1 MKLEFYKPKND
12 LLNQYIEGYYFIS
25 ESENP
30 HPLNYWTFPNNFFI
44 LSVSQNVEVGFDK
57 EKIIIKPSTEK
68 NTTANFVSRYR
79 KPIEVLF
86 ETAVNE
92 ITIYFKPLGI
102 NHFIDNTELLFSHD
116 GIDDFEPFSD
126 FKTQMEEIFL
136 VENREMQIELLETYW
151 LSKFHPQPT
160 SLKPEILKD
169 VESELKIDEIARKH
183 QFSRQHLNRLFLK
196 NVGKS
201 PSEYRKIHRFRN
213 SILQQKVSKNLT
225 ELSYDASFYDQS
237 HLIKDFKALSNMTP
251 HSFFKKVDTEKEN
264 LWLFI

>member
-1 MKLEFYKPKND
+1 MKLEFYKPKNN

-44 LSVSQNVEVGFDK
+44 LSVSQNVEIVFDK
-57 EKIIIKPSTEK
+57 EKIIIRPSAEK
-68 NTTANFVSRYR
+68 KTIANFVSRYR

-92 ITIYFKPLGI
+92 ITLYFKPLGI
-102 NHFIDNTELLFSHD
+102 NHFINNTELLFRYD
-116 GIDDFEPFSD
+116 GSEDFEPFSD
-126 FKTQMEEIFL
+126 FKSKMEEIFL
-136 VENREMQIELLETYW
+136 NEDRNLQIEFLENYW

-160 SLKPEILKD
+160 SLKYEILKD

-183 QFSRQHLNRLFLK
+183 QFSRQHLNKLFLK
-196 NVGKS
+196 NIGKS

-225 ELSYDASFYDQS
+225 ELSYTASFYDQS
-237 HLIKDFKALSNMTP
+237 HLIKDFKELSNIRC
-251 HSFFKKVDTEKEN
+251 FDVEEI
-264 LWLFI
+264 LR